1 MKKKLCIYCP
11 VYNEEKV
18 LPIFIEHLEKVI
30 KKIEDK
36 YYVEIVFTDN
46 NSTDNSLKIIKN
58 YAENKNNIFY
68 FSLSKNFGYQASL
81 EITIKNIKG
90 DLFIE
95 IDVDGEDP
103 PELILKFLEKYEEG
117 FDIVYGKRVDRHEGK
132 VLKFLRKYYYK
143 SLKLLSDDPI
153 NLDMAEFSLFTDEV
167 RRAVIQDKNTKPF
180 IRSNISRVGYK
191 TTGIEFKREKRYG
204 GESYYKSL
212 YQIFEFAF
220 SGILTSSTLFL
231 RIPLYIFPVWFILS
245 TFLFFMN
252 IQTGI
257 EVYFNYL
264 IFIFLI
270 YISFTISFMAIYVA
284 RIYKN
289 GLNRPNA
296 FINELNSKRQT

>member
-30 KKIEDK
+30 NKIKDK

-167 RRAVIQDKNTKPF
+167 RRAIIQDKNTKPF

-212 YQIFEFAF
+212 FQIFEFAF

-231 RIPLYIFPVWFILS
+231 RIPLYIFPAWFILS
-245 TFLFFMN
+245 SFLFFMN
-252 IQTGI
+252 ILTGI
-257 EVYFNYL
+257 EVYFKYL

-296 FINELNSKRQT
+296 FINELNSKRQI